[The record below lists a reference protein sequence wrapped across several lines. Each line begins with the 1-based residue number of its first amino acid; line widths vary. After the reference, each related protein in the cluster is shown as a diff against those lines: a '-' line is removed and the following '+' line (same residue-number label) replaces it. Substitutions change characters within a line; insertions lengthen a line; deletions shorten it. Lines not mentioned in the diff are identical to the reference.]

1 MKRLLVLASG
11 RGSNFR
17 AMLEAAKHGV
27 LRAEI
32 VGLGVSKRESGAVG
46 IAEAN
51 LLPTLLVPSEEEILE
66 FVRRERIDA
75 IVLAGY
81 MKILTPKF
89 IEAMRDEKGLS
100 RIVNIHP
107 SLLPSFPG
115 MNSYRQAFEAGVR
128 ETGIT
133 VHLVEKEVDG
143 GPILDQ
149 KTFRIDRLRTAEEV
163 EARGLPLEHD
173 LYARTVD
180 WFVNG
185 DYRLETRGG
194 RLYVEHV

>member
-1 MKRLLVLASG
+1 MRRLLVLASG

-17 AMLEAAKHGV
+17 ALLEAAKHGV

-32 VGLGVSKRESGAVG
+32 VALGVSKRESGAVQ
-46 IAEAN
+46 IAEAHR
-51 LLPTLLVPSEEEILE
+51 LPILFTPTEDEILD
-66 FVRRERIDA
+66 FVKRERIDA
-75 IVLAGY
+75 VILAGY
-81 MKILTPKF
+81 MRILTPKF
-89 IEAMRDEKGLS
+89 IEALRDDQGIS

-115 MNSYRQAFEAGVR
+115 MNAYAQAFDAGVR

-143 GPILDQ
+143 GPILEQ
-149 KTFRIDRLRTAEEV
+149 KTFRIDQMRSAEEV
-163 EARGLPLEHD
+163 EARGLPIEHD
-173 LYARTVD
+173 LFPRTVD

-185 DYRLETRGG
+185 EYRVEKRGG
-194 RLYVEHV
+194 RPYVRPA